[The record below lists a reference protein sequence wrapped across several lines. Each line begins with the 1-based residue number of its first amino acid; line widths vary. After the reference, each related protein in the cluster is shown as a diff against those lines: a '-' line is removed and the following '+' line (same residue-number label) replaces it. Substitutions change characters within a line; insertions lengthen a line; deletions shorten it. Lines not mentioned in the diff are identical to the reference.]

1 MFFVFVFFLFLNG
14 VGWGGVSLNDIL
26 VIGGTV
32 LEVLAHVSP
41 CHSLVQNF
49 MDSVCN
55 IFCCLVNTPY
65 VNVYSNYLCI
75 PVITCNK

>member
-1 MFFVFVFFLFLNG
+1 MQIEILKGKAGMQPSKKNLNQKGPEIIFFSFNG
-14 VGWGGVSLNDIL
+14 GPLYDIL

-32 LEVLAHVSP
+32 LEVLAPVSP

-55 IFCCLVNTPY
+55 IF
-65 VNVYSNYLCI
+65 
-75 PVITCNK
+75 

>member
-1 MFFVFVFFLFLNG
+1 MISFFTFLNCIFSLALAIG
-14 VGWGGVSLNDIL
+14 HFSCGKFVSHVIGFFFSSLMGGSPLNDSL

-32 LEVLAHVSP
+32 LEVLVPVSP

-55 IFCCLVNTPY
+55 IF
-65 VNVYSNYLCI
+65 
-75 PVITCNK
+75 